1 MTTIKTK
8 ISSSHHQITPT
19 ITHSKAQKNMLFPL
33 IGLVVTLSLWSTIL
47 TLQPN
52 DPREDYVRRLTS
64 TIGITAAIT
73 GCFDLTN
80 GIINVYGPGKG
91 SNTLTGMY
99 DLVNSGYLHTTAT
112 STVNIP
118 SKTAKLDSSRVT
130 GAPPQS
136 MRARLLIIV
145 GGVLV
150 MAPLPR
156 INANS
161 IDDSTL
167 EEHHAQLDQSS
178 VEMLYLLSSEA
189 EPSQYEQM
197 DSRLSSPLQL
207 NPNSSE

>member
-1 MTTIKTK
+1 
-8 ISSSHHQITPT
+8 
-19 ITHSKAQKNMLFPL
+19 MLFPL